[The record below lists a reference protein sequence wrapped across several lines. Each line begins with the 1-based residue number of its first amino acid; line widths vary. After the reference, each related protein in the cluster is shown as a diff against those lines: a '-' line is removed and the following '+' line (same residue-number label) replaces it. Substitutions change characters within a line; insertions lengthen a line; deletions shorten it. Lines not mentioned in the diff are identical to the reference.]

1 MDQEMDSAAERQK
14 PCPRMS
20 RRLNHLSRGPVWI
33 VSEYAVIHRGSKPST
48 EITSYKAT
56 PFKGLAYYSSR
67 PHPFDCSGVSSLSL
81 KIEVEHRNTARNAF
95 RVHSDEV

>member
-14 PCPRMS
+14 PCPGMS

-48 EITSYKAT
+48 EITSYKALPSQDSLT
-56 PFKGLAYYSSR
+56 TR
-67 PHPFDCSGVSSLSL
+67 PDLTLSVPAL
-81 KIEVEHRNTARNAF
+81 VL
-95 RVHSDEV
+95 